1 MAKKKAP
8 KMSVID
14 LLKKVDNLRHLS
26 QQATQDLIAELKYH
40 YNKRGVTEDEKEG
53 IGIRLNRLGARF

>member
-1 MAKKKAP
+1 MAKKKVT
-8 KMSVID
+8 KMPVID

-26 QQATQDLIAELKYH
+26 HQAAQDLIAELKQH
-40 YNKRGVTEDEKEG
+40 YYKRGITEDEKEG